1 MDYILKLFKW
11 QNMINPSEIKGD
23 IPSNRKI
30 YKRTF
35 DIAWP
40 SALESV
46 LIALIGA
53 VDMMM
58 VGSLGKEAINAV
70 GITNQPKFIVLAPIM
85 AINVGLTVLVSRR
98 KGEQKPEEANSYLRN
113 ALVMSILLSF
123 ILSLSAWIFARPFL
137 IFAGANAD
145 YIDLAVKYFRI
156 IMIGNFFYSIGLTM
170 TAAQRGAG
178 NTKISMLTNLVA
190 NLVNLVFNAL
200 LINGLFFFPRLEVV
214 GAAIATAMGNVVA
227 FIMASY
233 SLSHKNRYL
242 YLKIK
247 YLFKTQEKYFKDI
260 LNISKSSLI
269 EQIFLRL
276 GFFMYAKSIA
286 VLGTVAFAAHQ
297 VCMNVMH
304 ISFGFGDGLQIAN
317 TSLVG
322 QSLGARRPDM
332 AKIYSR
338 VTQRIGIVVAIILAL
353 ICFGFKDQ
361 LIGLFTSDLEVIA
374 AGALPMMF
382 LSIIILF
389 QVPQVIIVGA
399 LRGAGDVKFVAF
411 LMLLSVTVV
420 RPLLAWVL
428 CYPLGFGL
436 VGAWIALLIDQL
448 TRSIIS
454 SRRFKQGKWS
464 GIIV

>member
-11 QNMINPSEIKGD
+11 QNMINASEIKGD

-123 ILSLSAWIFARPFL
+123 VLSVSAWVFARPFL

-156 IMIGNFFYSIGLTM
+156 IMVGNFFYSIGLTM

-178 NTKISMLTNLVA
+178 NTIISMLTNLVA

-242 YLKIK
+242 YLKVK
-247 YLFKTQEKYFKDI
+247 HLFKTQKKYFKDI

-286 VLGTVAFAAHQ
+286 ILGTVAFAAHQ

-361 LIGLFTSDLEVIA
+361 LIGLFTNDLEVIT

-411 LMLLSVTVV
+411 LMLISVTFV

-454 SRRFKQGKWS
+454 SQRFKQGKWS
-464 GIIV
+464 SIVV